1 MKTKHLDKHKDAK
14 RSDQEAA
21 RKVESK
27 AFMASLQKS
36 KWIR

>member
-14 RSDQEAA
+14 RAEQEAA

-27 AFMASLQKS
+27 AFMASLKPS
-36 KWIR
+36 KWLK